1 MSSDT
6 DSPVSSQATIERPIG
21 SPTQFPQPRNIH
33 QAPGNRRAEMVLGPT
48 GPFRPL
54 IERYLTTVVPSYYKP
69 GTLIQVR
76 SSIGKFFRFVV
87 QDQHI
92 EDLDQI
98 RPSTITRFIEMERE
112 RGLTAINFIG
122 HISSFFVWLISLE
135 LYDRGNPVISRLH
148 RPKMSSQ
155 SGSCFT
161 SR

>member
-1 MSSDT
+1 MSSNT
-6 DSPVSSQATIERPIG
+6 DCPITSPATVEIPIG
-21 SPTQFPQPRNIH
+21 APSQFPQLSDTRPSN
-33 QAPGNRRAEMVLGPT
+33 AVRRADLVLGPT

-54 IERYLTTVVPSYYKP
+54 IERYLTTVVPAYYKAS
-69 GTLIQVR
+69 TLLQVR

-87 QDQHI
+87 QNQHI
-92 EDLDQI
+92 DELDNI
-98 RPSTITRFIEMERE
+98 RPSTITRFIEVERA
-112 RGLTAINFIG
+112 RGLTGINYIG

-155 SGSCFT
+155 PSSSFP